1 MKKLLSII
9 CLVCTMHTAY
19 AQESR
24 TLHLRREMWNVM
36 PFKTICYGMMP
47 MQCIEYK
54 KLDQKETNTC
64 FGIKGFTL
72 APGYQYLLSVQVDS
86 LIHLPSDGPIYV
98 YQLLKI
104 ISKKPVVKSAIV
116 KNKKWILTN
125 MWHEERY
132 PLDLKRLQKVS
143 LQINNKML
151 YGKSFCN
158 NYSASYAT
166 KASQWQ
172 LSSIASTKMYCEQE
186 IELEQRYFKLLQ
198 SVVFMATEKS
208 SLKLYNQE
216 GDLILEYLEQKK

>member
-72 APGYQYLLSVQVDS
+72 APGYQYLLSVQNN
-86 LIHLPSDGPIYV
+86 LIH
-98 YQLLKI
+98 
-104 ISKKPVVKSAIV
+104 
-116 KNKKWILTN
+116 N
-125 MWHEERY
+125 
-132 PLDLKRLQKVS
+132 
-143 LQINNKML
+143 
-151 YGKSFCN
+151 
-158 NYSASYAT
+158 
-166 KASQWQ
+166 
-172 LSSIASTKMYCEQE
+172 
-186 IELEQRYFKLLQ
+186 
-198 SVVFMATEKS
+198 
-208 SLKLYNQE
+208 
-216 GDLILEYLEQKK
+216 